1 MAGELLLS
9 TPNCTPMFSATFNS
23 LLASRFQ
30 LLAVRG
36 LPLFFILMMIP
47 VGVAVLFLAG
57 ISFAS
62 AQRERAI
69 F

>member
-1 MAGELLLS
+1 
-9 TPNCTPMFSATFNS
+9 MFSATFNS